1 MVKNLPAMQETRVQS
16 LGTLEGFRQWNDK
29 CICTVNDG
37 LSWEVCR
44 KAAGGEN
51 GAEDLFQEEYD
62 DMLAITIAV
71 RKTRLDKRVV

>member
-1 MVKNLPAMQETRVQS
+1 M
-16 LGTLEGFRQWNDK
+16 
-29 CICTVNDG
+29 
-37 LSWEVCR
+37 CR